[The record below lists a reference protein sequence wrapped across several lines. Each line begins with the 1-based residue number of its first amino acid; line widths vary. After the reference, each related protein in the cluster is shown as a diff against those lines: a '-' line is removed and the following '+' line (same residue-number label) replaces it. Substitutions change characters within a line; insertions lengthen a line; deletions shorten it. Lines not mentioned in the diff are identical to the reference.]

1 MINPQD
7 IDKAD
12 AADEAVDAFDTH
24 WRVRHEEDARDAAL
38 GHFRAGYLEGRVAAL
53 RAVQEPVAWLHQYK
67 QTPSGGHYECATM
80 DDRPEVPCRA
90 GYEHYR
96 SLPLVVVVAT
106 PPPPGA
112 ASPGESAQPPN
123 TRLRLTGN
131 QVHELNEFMGG
142 DYGCEIV
149 LGTLPARKSTEGEDM
164 PAGVYVWIGEHPEEG
179 CVLLSPEAEAASP
192 AGPAGHMVAACCGR
206 PECGGE
212 CGNEWQGMHLPQP
225 YRCIK
230 PHCPPECSGCN
241 YAISGEPGARMLIVR
256 LLDEFA
262 NDGHGAT
269 FEDGDHPLV
278 DEARAFLFV
287 EALTAA
293 PQPPPL
299 PAGWVAVPVE
309 PTRAMIVAGGHANS
323 EWLNDNAPLGEARYQ
338 EPAASAYR
346 AMLAAA
352 TPLPKEKLVSVQTSE
367 PDEPDEAICS
377 ACHGT
382 GIEGIDRG
390 ERSMP
395 RCEYCGGGGSIR
407 LARQEKP

>member
-1 MINPQD
+1 MTNPQD
-7 IDKAD
+7 IDKAFGT
-12 AADEAVDAFDTH
+12 EFPQ
-24 WRVRHEEDARDAAL
+24 ARLFEMGWSPGDHRRLLDFYRTGWA
-38 GHFRAGYLEGRVAAL
+38 AAL
-53 RAVQEPVAWLHQYK
+53 RAVQEPADADAFLADADKAFYEIC
-67 QTPSGGHYECATM
+67 TPEWYVSH
-80 DDRPEVPCRA
+80 
-90 GYEHYR
+90 
-96 SLPLVVVVAT
+96 SLGFGVKAAFLEGANWAAAAT

-112 ASPGESAQPPN
+112 ASPGVPAQSPKP
-123 TRLRLTGN
+123 RLRLTGN
-131 QVHELNEFMGG
+131 QVLELNEFMGG

>member
-192 AGPAGHMVAACCGR
+192 AVPAHGELHPQLAIRVARQCLRYTESFNGQQ
-206 PECGGE
+206 
-212 CGNEWQGMHLPQP
+212 W
-225 YRCIK
+225 
-230 PHCPPECSGCN
+230 
-241 YAISGEPGARMLIVR
+241 
-256 LLDEFA
+256 D
-262 NDGHGAT
+262 AT
-269 FEDGDHPLV
+269 FDSPDRRNLAV
-278 DEARAFLFV
+278 
-287 EALTAA
+287 ALENLEELAAMTLNLADRVAA
-293 PQPPPL
+293 PQPPHL

-309 PTRAMIVAGGHANS
+309 PEPERIESMAIRYDHGHGVPMPVFGPDGFQDEAEDAWRRRQESNRRTMRQLY
-323 EWLNDNAPLGEARYQ
+323 EEAIGQGFYNDKTKPQY
-338 EPAASAYR
+338 
-346 AMLAAA
+346 AAA
-352 TPLPKEKLVSVQTSE
+352 LA
-367 PDEPDEAICS
+367 EA
-377 ACHGT
+377 
-382 GIEGIDRG
+382 
-390 ERSMP
+390 
-395 RCEYCGGGGSIR
+395 
-407 LARQEKP
+407 LEKP